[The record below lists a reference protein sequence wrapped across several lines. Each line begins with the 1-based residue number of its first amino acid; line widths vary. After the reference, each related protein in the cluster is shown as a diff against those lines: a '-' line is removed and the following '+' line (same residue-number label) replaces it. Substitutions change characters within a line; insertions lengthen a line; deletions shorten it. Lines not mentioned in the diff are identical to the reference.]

1 MLLRVFF
8 GLQVAKYTWF
18 SKNGDTDEGLAG
30 LSSFLCDPRSSTISI
45 IALFLPETFLS
56 SISVGAGTPYSNFC
70 APVRRGEMEL
80 NDYSRVIWPTGRF
93 SGKALARRSI
103 NTCPTYRDYQTWG

>member
-30 LSSFLCDPRSSTISI
+30 LSSFLCEPRSSTISI
-45 IALFLPETFLS
+45 IALLLPEIFLS
-56 SISVGAGTPYSNFC
+56 STSVGAYSNFFT
-70 APVRRGEMEL
+70 PVRRHEMEL
-80 NDYSRVIWPTGRF
+80 NDYSRVNWPMGATLREL
-93 SGKALARRSI
+93 SRLPSH
-103 NTCPTYRDYQTWG
+103 